1 MEQVSVSDPFIA
13 PEESNDDFKC
23 DDTGDCNAVSVD
35 SVLLSERHVQRV
47 IELLI
52 PGIYFIL
59 LGIRYIETERS
70 NPDYFKSRIHRPY
83 GDPPVCAAKN
93 ITS

>member
-1 MEQVSVSDPFIA
+1 MEQLSVSDPFIA
-13 PEESNDDFKC
+13 PEPSNDDFKC

-47 IELLI
+47 LELLI

-59 LGIRYIETERS
+59 LGIRYI
-70 NPDYFKSRIHRPY
+70 
-83 GDPPVCAAKN
+83 A
-93 ITS
+93 

>member
-13 PEESNDDFKC
+13 PEASNDDFMC
-23 DDTGDCNAVSVD
+23 DDAGDCNAVSVD

-59 LGIRYIETERS
+59 LGIRYIAC
-70 NPDYFKSRIHRPY
+70 IHHMY
-83 GDPPVCAAKN
+83 VCPVFFMFY
-93 ITS
+93 TVLSGGQL

>member
-13 PEESNDDFKC
+13 PDESTDDFKC
-23 DDTGDCNAVSVD
+23 DDAGDCNAVSVD

-59 LGIRYIETERS
+59 LGIRYVTCIHDLS
-70 NPDYFKSRIHRPY
+70 YILYAQYFKFILFGRQ
-83 GDPPVCAAKN
+83 
-93 ITS
+93 

>member
-1 MEQVSVSDPFIA
+1 MEQASVSDPFIA
-13 PEESNDDFKC
+13 PEASNDDFKC
-23 DDTGDCNAVSVD
+23 DDAGDCNAVSVD

-59 LGIRYIETERS
+59 LGIRYISFIICLVFLFFSFRRT
-70 NPDYFKSRIHRPY
+70 II
-83 GDPPVCAAKN
+83 VCCW
-93 ITS
+93 